1 MKAKIK
7 SKMILLVRDH
17 DNPKLILRTFRK
29 DNIQYKIFVVH
40 STVEALD
47 YIFHTGNYGFRP
59 LPALILL
66 DLNSASANVDEF
78 LKVLKSYHRTQP
90 LPVLSIKDLLK
101 ELKQKKQSLK
111 ILSGYIRKTLDFARD
126 DESVD
131 YYENLQITF
140 AFPHRDR

>member
-7 SKMILLVRDH
+7 SKTILLVRDH

-47 YIFHTGNYGFRP
+47 YVFHTGNYGFRP

-66 DLNSASANVDEF
+66 DLNSASAASDEF
-78 LKVLKSYHRTQP
+78 LKVLRSYHRTQP

-111 ILSGYIRKTLDFARD
+111 ILSGYIRKTLDFAWD
-126 DESVD
+126 DEVVD
-131 YYENLQITF
+131 PFESSQMTF
-140 AFPHRDR
+140 TFNHRNQ